1 MKANSQW
8 EPASD
13 DQVVQFTE
21 LIYGWGA
28 YLQLVMADR
37 LCLLYEYANEITL
50 TSSAGAGVKALRNA
64 QNGVKV
70 TLLVTGHLHVSRVT
84 KQLVWYV
91 RKESP
96 EQSCSKRQRGRQ
108 TVNALAI
115 DRGCRGAKKRK
126 VRQDKQ

>member
-96 EQSCSKRQRGRQ
+96 EQSCSKRQRGR
-108 TVNALAI
+108 
-115 DRGCRGAKKRK
+115 
-126 VRQDKQ
+126 